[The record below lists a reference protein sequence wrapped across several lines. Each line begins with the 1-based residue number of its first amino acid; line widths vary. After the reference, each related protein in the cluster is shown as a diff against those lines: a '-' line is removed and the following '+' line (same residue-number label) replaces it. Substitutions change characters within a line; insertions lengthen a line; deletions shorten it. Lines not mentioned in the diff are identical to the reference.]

1 MADNFFASKLRA
13 TEERIVAEETAKV
26 EAAIAQQKADR
37 RLNVIPM
44 PHVATQPFRS
54 ELTVERHALFVS
66 NSFKGDFW
74 KYERTVTHTQSAEPV
89 IQRVTVGKVANGR
102 SLGVLTQAHQEIF
115 YGLLKMWA
123 EQGYPLSSHGQGV
136 IETSAY
142 ELVTKLRG
150 SDAPKHYTRVR
161 TLLRELHSIPITLEN
176 AYTWQGVGDLE
187 EFTLLGEV
195 HWQLRKIDP
204 ATHRPLVGGKS
215 QVRILLSSVITEGFL
230 RKNIKPLLYG
240 PYQELGVGKYGR
252 RAEVA
257 RLLYPLLD
265 HELAT
270 KDSYHVRLASLA
282 ERLGLA
288 TKAYR
293 SKRHEQF
300 TGAVRAL
307 NGKPI
312 LSEQYRLRVE
322 LRESEDADDYILV
335 ARKEANQLGLFKI
348 DK

>member
-1 MADNFFASKLRA
+1 MADDFATTLKA
-13 TEERIVAEETAKV
+13 AERRVAAEETAKV
-26 EAAIAQQKADR
+26 EAEIARQKAER
-37 RLNVIPM
+37 RLNIIPM
-44 PHVATQPFRS
+44 PQVATQPFRS

-66 NSFKGDFW
+66 NGFKGEFW
-74 KYERTVTHTQSAEPV
+74 KYERTVTHPESEEPV

-115 YGLLKMWA
+115 YGLLKLWA
-123 EQGYPLSSHGQGV
+123 ETGYPLSSHGQGV
-136 IETSAY
+136 IETTAY

-150 SDAPKHYTRVR
+150 SDAPKHYARVR
-161 TLLRELHSIPITLEN
+161 SLLRELHSIPITLEN

-215 QVRILLSSVITEGFL
+215 QVRILLSSVLTEGFL
-230 RKNIKPLLYG
+230 RKNIKQLLYG
-240 PYQELGVGKYGR
+240 PYQELGAGKYGR

-270 KDSYHVRLASLA
+270 KETYHVRLAALA
-282 ERLGLA
+282 ERLGMA
-288 TKAYR
+288 PKAYR

-300 TGAVRAL
+300 IGAVRAL

-312 LSEQYRLRVE
+312 LSEQFRLSVE
-322 LRESEDADDYILV
+322 LRESEDADDYVLV
-335 ARKEANQLGLFKI
+335 ARKDANQLGLFKS